1 MKFHDF
7 PGFPW
12 SIWTL
17 FYIKCKPWK
26 DYEYITSYIDNSR
39 WNIRYLPIKLWS
51 ALRLVIVF
59 CAKLVESFY
68 CNGYKQT
75 GKWGEGELITDF
87 GNRTKLEVESED
99 KNQYQDTKV
108 ITMANHN
115 RSMHSI
121 KLGTGTKRTL
131 FSVLS
136 LNPVAENVVEY
147 CQSIIKCSLE
157 KSKLCPLLD

>member
-1 MKFHDF
+1 MINFPFGIITFHDLPWPTMKFHDF
-7 PGFPW
+7 PGLENEILKFHDSPGFPW
-12 SIWTL
+12 PTWTL

-59 CAKLVESFY
+59 CPKLVESFY

-75 GKWGEGELITDF
+75 GKWGEGKLITDF
-87 GNRTKLEVESED
+87 GNRTNLEVESED

-115 RSMHSI
+115 RSMQSI
-121 KLGTGTKRTL
+121 KL
-131 FSVLS
+131 
-136 LNPVAENVVEY
+136 
-147 CQSIIKCSLE
+147 
-157 KSKLCPLLD
+157 